1 MLKKH
6 SRLFIIRFRI
16 ISPKLLTPC
25 NDDHGPLKV
34 FGDMVR
40 PTFFSVINVEAV
52 FALGIT
58 CGHREEGLWFRC
70 IASHAWISY
79 FHIHAEKSSCIWG
92 LVITRSFCRMQPS
105 LAYLEKPEIWD
116 KAPSLGFS
124 LSPNGYHLLFFW
136 PARSGYYGTELC
148 THDSY
153 ILWPKDMNCF
163 HHTLSVEVSLL
174 FFLF

>member
-1 MLKKH
+1 MTMVPLGYSVTWWGLLSSLSLMWKWFLPWASLVGTEKRACESIALRPMLGSH
-6 SRLFIIRFRI
+6 
-16 ISPKLLTPC
+16 IS
-25 NDDHGPLKV
+25 
-34 FGDMVR
+34 
-40 PTFFSVINVEAV
+40 TFMLRRV
-52 FALGIT
+52 
-58 CGHREEGLWFRC
+58 
-70 IASHAWISY
+70 HA
-79 FHIHAEKSSCIWG
+79 FEG
-92 LVITRSFCRMQPS
+92 LVITCSFCRMQPS
-105 LAYLEKPEIWD
+105 FAYLEKPEIWD
-116 KAPSLGFS
+116 TAPSLGFS